1 MSWSVG
7 TRTKAA
13 VVLMFIASA
22 WLLWFGV
29 LKLDYYIQHNAIEN
43 VDGAMTVTY
52 PAYYMVTLAVFTITA
67 GCAYIASGI
76 NILHGRNLAF
86 TIASIVY
93 GCILAVLLGH
103 YDDVSMAAERPDMAL
118 FIGIP
123 VIILS
128 ALALVLVM
136 LKKE

>member
-1 MSWSVG
+1 MSWSAD
-7 TRTKAA
+7 TKTKAA

-76 NILHGRNLAF
+76 NILQGRNLAF

-123 VIILS
+123 VVVLS

-136 LKKE
+136 LKKK

>member
-1 MSWSVG
+1 MSWSAD
-7 TRTKAA
+7 TKTKVA
-13 VVLMFIASA
+13 VVLVFIAGA

-43 VDGAMTVTY
+43 LDGAMTVTY

-76 NILHGRNLAF
+76 NILQGRNLAF

-123 VIILS
+123 VVVLS

-136 LKKE
+136 LKKK

>member
-1 MSWSVG
+1 MSWSVD
-7 TRTKAA
+7 TRTKVA
-13 VVLMFIASA
+13 VVLMFIASV

-43 VDGAMTVTY
+43 VDGAMTATY

-67 GCAYIASGI
+67 GCACIASGI
-76 NILHGRNLAF
+76 NMLQGKNLAF
-86 TIASIVY
+86 TISSIVY

-103 YDDVSMAAERPDMAL
+103 YDDVSMVAERPDMAL
-118 FIGIP
+118 FIGVP
-123 VIILS
+123 VIALS
-128 ALALVLVM
+128 VVALVLVM

>member
-1 MSWSVG
+1 
-7 TRTKAA
+7 
-13 VVLMFIASA
+13 MFIASA

-67 GCAYIASGI
+67 GCIYIASGI
-76 NILHGRNLAF
+76 NMLQGRNLAF

-103 YDDVSMAAERPDMAL
+103 YDDASMAAERPDMAL